1 MRFVITLLTAMALVL
16 VACDMG
22 ASTPTEQPIPTVQ
35 GTDSGAMPS
44 ADATSED
51 DDDDDN
57 GDDNGDDDDSSP
69 TAMSCEEAVSDIED
83 DVSSLTDLEAITDE
97 LDDTIGACASVQEWE
112 DAVGEVAPGLTLTD
126 VESFLDERCDDNDRI
141 DDTPI
146 CEEVDD

>member
-35 GTDSGAMPS
+35 GTDDGAMASAGAS
-44 ADATSED
+44 ADATSD
-51 DDDDDN
+51 DD
-57 GDDNGDDDDSSP
+57 DDNGDDDDSSP
-69 TAMSCEEAVSDIED
+69 IAMTCEEAVSDIED
-83 DVSSLTDLEAITDE
+83 DVSSLTDLESITDE

-112 DAVGEVAPGLTLTD
+112 DAVSEVAPGLTLTD
-126 VESFLDERCDDNDRI
+126 VESFIDERCDDNDRI